1 MTEPKSPPGLRGAT
15 VAFIF
20 VSLVLSMLSLGMVIP
35 VLPKLVEKFL
45 GGDTARAAEVFGLFS
60 TAWALMQFLSTPVHG
75 ALSDRFGRRPML
87 LASNIGLGFDYILM
101 ALAPS
106 LIWLFAGRIISG
118 IAAASIST
126 SFAYI
131 ADVTPPE
138 QRSVKFGLLSAAIAI
153 GFVLGPALGG
163 VLGAIDPRLPFW
175 VAAGFSLANA
185 LYGVFVLPESL
196 PPERRS
202 PLIWRNANP
211 LGSLRLLR
219 SDPVLRG
226 LAGVNFIANLAFV
239 ALTSTF
245 VLYTSY
251 RFGWSEDAVGI
262 ALGVFGLSLVIVQ
275 MGFVR
280 LLVKRVGERNLML
293 AGYLLG
299 AAGFVTMGLAS
310 NNTVAWVSIPLAA
323 LWGFSGPTM
332 QALMSRKVSA
342 SQQGALQ
349 GANGSMVGIAQ
360 FIGPSIFTQ
369 TFAYFIGTGLSW
381 NLPGMPYLLAAFLF
395 VISAAL
401 AWRVTRPR

>member
-1 MTEPKSPPGLRGAT
+1 
-15 VAFIF
+15 
-20 VSLVLSMLSLGMVIP
+20 
-35 VLPKLVEKFL
+35 
-45 GGDTARAAEVFGLFS
+45 
-60 TAWALMQFLSTPVHG
+60 
-75 ALSDRFGRRPML
+75 
-87 LASNIGLGFDYILM
+87 
-101 ALAPS
+101 
-106 LIWLFAGRIISG
+106 
-118 IAAASIST
+118 
-126 SFAYI
+126 
-131 ADVTPPE
+131 
-138 QRSVKFGLLSAAIAI
+138 VKFGLLSAAIAI

-175 VAAGFSLANA
+175 VAASFSLANA
-185 LYGVFVLPESL
+185 LYGIFVLPESL

-299 AAGFVTMGLAS
+299 AAGFIVMGLAD
-310 NNTVAWVSIPLAA
+310 NYAVAWVSIPLAA

-332 QALMSRKVSA
+332 QALMSHKVSA

-360 FIGPSIFTQ
+360 FIGPGIFTQ
-369 TFAYFIGTGLSW
+369 TFAYFIGAGRGW

>member
-101 ALAPS
+101 ALAPN

-118 IAAASIST
+118 IASASIST

-131 ADVTPPE
+131 ADVTPSE

-185 LYGVFVLPESL
+185 LYGIFVLPESL

-299 AAGFVTMGLAS
+299 AAGFIVMGLAD
-310 NNTVAWVSIPLAA
+310 NYAVAWVSIPLAA

-332 QALMSRKVSA
+332 QALMSHKVSA

-360 FIGPSIFTQ
+360 FIGPGIFTQ
-369 TFAYFIGTGLSW
+369 TFAYFIGAGRGW

>member
-1 MTEPKSPPGLRGAT
+1 
-15 VAFIF
+15 
-20 VSLVLSMLSLGMVIP
+20 
-35 VLPKLVEKFL
+35 
-45 GGDTARAAEVFGLFS
+45 
-60 TAWALMQFLSTPVHG
+60 MQFLSTPVHG

-87 LASNIGLGFDYILM
+87 LASNIGLGLDYILM

-118 IAAASIST
+118 IASASIST

-131 ADVTPPE
+131 ADVTPSE

-175 VAAGFSLANA
+175 VAAALSLANA
-185 LYGVFVLPESL
+185 LYGLFVLPESL

-226 LAGVNFIANLAFV
+226 LASVNFIANLAFV

-251 RFGWSEDAVGI
+251 RFGWDEGAVGI
-262 ALGVFGLSLVIVQ
+262 ALGVFGLSLVVVQ

-280 LLVKRVGERNLML
+280 FLVKSVGERNLML

-299 AAGFVTMGLAS
+299 AAGFITMGLA
-310 NNTVAWVSIPLAA
+310 NNNMIAWASIPLSA
-323 LWGFSGPTM
+323 LWGLSGPTM

-360 FIGPSIFTQ
+360 FIGPGIFTQ
-369 TFAYFIGTGLSW
+369 TFAYFIGAGRGW
-381 NLPGMPYLLAAFLF
+381 NLPGMPYLFAAFLF
-395 VISAAL
+395 VISAVL

>member
-1 MTEPKSPPGLRGAT
+1 MTEPESTPGLRGAT

-20 VSLVLSMLSLGMVIP
+20 VSLVLSMLSLGMIIP

-45 GGDTARAAEVFGLFS
+45 NGDTARAAEVFGLFS

-87 LASNIGLGFDYILM
+87 LASNIGLGLDYILM

-106 LIWLFAGRIISG
+106 LIWLFVGRIISG
-118 IAAASIST
+118 IASTSIST

-175 VAAGFSLANA
+175 VAAALSLANV
-185 LYGVFVLPESL
+185 LYGLFVLPESL

-226 LAGVNFIANLAFV
+226 LASVNFVANLAFV

-245 VLYTSY
+245 VLYTSH
-251 RFGWSEDAVGI
+251 RFGWDEGTVGI
-262 ALGVFGLSLVIVQ
+262 ALGVFGLSLVMAQ

-280 LLVKRVGERNLML
+280 LLVKSVGERNLML

-299 AAGFVTMGLAS
+299 AAGFITMGLA
-310 NNTVAWVSIPLAA
+310 NNNMIAWASIPLSA
-323 LWGFSGPTM
+323 LWGLSGPTM

-342 SQQGALQ
+342 LQQGALQ

-369 TFAYFIGTGLSW
+369 TFAYFIGAGRGW

-401 AWRVTRPR
+401 AWHVTRPR